1 MAARRVSLLAQGC
14 AVVYNRLYEICFV
27 KENIYMNVCE
37 RIAAF
42 RTRMEQ
48 EGFAA
53 VIVPTADSHA
63 SEYIAEHFKTRQW
76 LCGFTGSA
84 GTLVVGREEAALF
97 TDGRYFIQAEKQLE
111 GSGVTLMKMG
121 MAGVPEVE
129 DYVLSLAGEG
139 ERIGVD
145 FGCVSAMYVSRNMA
159 KFGRKGVK
167 LHDTGDWFKDLWQDR
182 PAMPDAKVFMLGME
196 QTGMRVEDKLAA
208 IRRVMEEE
216 GATLH
221 VNNVLDDIAWT
232 LNVRGGDVLNTPVV
246 MSYLLLTMEDAVWCV
261 EEDKV
266 SPEIRAALADA
277 GVKIAPY
284 DAVLEELK
292 DLPEGT
298 RVMYDGDKLTAR
310 LAAAFLMTPY
320 VLHENPAMRMKA
332 IKNEVELNNLRN
344 AHIKDGAAVTRLM
357 YWLKKNAGKV
367 PMTELSVSEYL
378 YQLRARQAGFISP
391 SFNTIC
397 AYRANAAMM
406 HYSATEESH
415 AVIEPRDLLLIDSGG
430 QYMEGTTDITRT
442 FAMGEVTPEQKKH
455 FTAVLVGMLS
465 LQNAKFLHGCT
476 GITLDILA
484 RGPMWDMGIDY
495 RCGTGHGVGYLL
507 GVHEGPNSFR
517 WYKSPTR
524 MENTVLDA
532 GMVTTDEPGVYIEGS
547 HGIRTENELVCVKL
561 EENEYGQ
568 FMGFETITYCPID
581 LDAVEPELMTARQKK
596 WLNDYHAMVRE
607 KLMAHMEN
615 DDERA
620 WLAHA
625 TRAI

>member
-1 MAARRVSLLAQGC
+1 
-14 AVVYNRLYEICFV
+14 
-27 KENIYMNVCE
+27 MNVCE

-42 RTRMEQ
+42 RARMAQ
-48 EGFAA
+48 ENIAA

-63 SEYIAEHFKTRQW
+63 SEYIAEYFKTRQW

-84 GTLVVGREEAALF
+84 GTLVVAREEAALF
-97 TDGRYFIQAEKQLE
+97 ADGRYFIQAEKQLA
-111 GSGVTLMKMG
+111 GSGVRLMKMG
-121 MAGVPEVE
+121 VAGVPELE
-129 DYVLSLAGEG
+129 DYVLSLVKEG
-139 ERIGVD
+139 EKVGVD
-145 FGCVSAMYVSRNMA
+145 YGCVSADFA
-159 KFGRKGVK
+159 AATDAQLRKKGAS
-167 LHDTGDWFKDLWQDR
+167 LCDTGDWFADLWQDR
-182 PAMPDAKVFMLGME
+182 PAMPDAKAFLLVME
-196 QTGMRVEDKLAA
+196 QTGRSVESKLAA
-208 IRRVMEEE
+208 IREVMEKE
-216 GATLH
+216 GAQLH

-246 MSYLLLTMEDAVWCV
+246 MSYLSVSMQDAVWYV
-261 EEDKV
+261 DEAKV
-266 SPEIRAALADA
+266 SSEIREALAGA

-284 DAVLEELK
+284 AAIAQALKAV
-292 DLPEGT
+292 PAGT
-298 RVMYDGDKLTAR
+298 KVMLDPTKLTAQ
-310 LAAAFLMTPY
+310 LTAALDNAQIIR
-320 VLHENPAMRMKA
+320 HENPAMRMKA
-332 IKNEVELNNLRN
+332 IKNETELSNLRN
-344 AHIKDGAAVTRLM
+344 AHIKDGVAVTRLM

-367 PMTELSVSEYL
+367 AMDELSVSEYL
-378 YQLRARQAGFISP
+378 YQLRARQEGFISP

-397 AYRANAAMM
+397 AYRENAAMM

-442 FAMGEVTPEQKKH
+442 FAMGEVTEEQKMH
-455 FTAVLVGMLS
+455 FTAVLCGMLN

-524 MENTVLDA
+524 MENTVLVA

-547 HGIRTENELVCVKL
+547 HGIRTENELVCVEL
-561 EENEYGQ
+561 ENNEYGQ

-581 LDAVEPELMTARQKK
+581 LDAVVPEQMTQRQKM

-615 DDERA
+615 EDERA
-620 WLAHA
+620 WLEYA